1 MPNEASKKNK
11 LAIKIIDSGIKL
23 DKKIIFYGLYQY
35 SNLTFLYMLRKN
47 HY

>member
-11 LAIKIIDSGIKL
+11 LAIKIIVSGIKL
-23 DKKIIFYGLYQY
+23 DKKFIFYSLNQY
-35 SNLTFLYMLRKN
+35 SNLIFLYMLRKN

>member
-11 LAIKIIDSGIKL
+11 LAIKMNVSGIKL

-35 SNLTFLYMLRKN
+35 SNLIFLCMLRKN